1 MNLRKS
7 SYLYATLSIF
17 LWSTV
22 ASAFKLSLRYLDYAN
37 LLLYASLTSLLIFF
51 LLLLTVY
58 RGSLCILRR
67 LSVNVYSAVLGFI
80 NPFLYYLVLFR
91 TYSLLPAQEAQA
103 LNYTWPIM
111 LALLSVPLLD
121 QRIRVRNILGIF
133 ISFFGVLI
141 ISTRGDITTLKFANP
156 YGAFLGLM
164 SALIWAIYWIL
175 NLRDQRQAVIKMFFN
190 FAFGFI
196 YTLFFIILTHDFIIP
211 SLEGLLGAMY
221 VGTFEMGIT
230 FLLWLKAL
238 ELSETTAQIANL
250 VYLTPFISL
259 VIIHFVVGEKIL
271 ISTIIGLALIV
282 AGIIYGG
289 TKRE

>member
-7 SYLYATLSIF
+7 SYLYAALSIF

-22 ASAFKLSLRYLDYAN
+22 ASAFKLSLRYLNYAN

-58 RGSLCILRR
+58 RGSLCILRK
-67 LSVNVYSAVLGFI
+67 LSVNAYSAVLGFI

-111 LALLSVPLLD
+111 LALLSVPLLG

>member
-58 RGSLCILRR
+58 RGSLCILRK

-121 QRIRVRNILGIF
+121 QRIRVRNILGTF

-141 ISTRGDITTLKFANP
+141 ISTRGDITALKFANP

>member
-67 LSVNVYSAVLGFI
+67 LSVNAYSAVLGFI

-141 ISTRGDITTLKFANP
+141 ISTRGDITALKFANP

-259 VIIHFVVGEKIL
+259 VIIHFVVGEKVL